1 MSRQLSVA
9 SSHLRHG
16 RSVARTLRAV
26 AVAAGLTLV
35 AGCAT
40 DLTAP
45 DDARPTVAGAK
56 AFLAIGGAQTW
67 NGRIVSFM
75 NLRPNSANP
84 GQAVCLDI
92 PWGVA
97 FSGQDVNYFPCHFGP
112 AQQFVLTAWDAPNGG
127 SWVMIRPVSS
137 SAVCFDMRGGTI
149 NGGEH
154 LQLFTCKVQNGPG
167 SANQT
172 FKLPPA
178 MAAPMGGG
186 LLITTVCPQ
195 AGYPNL
201 AVEMPLPAAVSS
213 FVQQLGWTGASNQ
226 LWMIRDVQT
235 GAFFRTADAAGSI
248 WRTC

>member
-35 AGCAT
+35 AGCTT

-45 DDARPTVAGAK
+45 DDARPTVAGAT
-56 AFLAIGGAQTW
+56 ASLAIGGAQTW

-75 NLRPNSANP
+75 NARPNSA

-97 FSGQDVNYFPCHFGP
+97 FSGQDVNYYPCHSGP
-112 AQQFVLTAWDAPNGG
+112 AQQFVITAWDAPNGG
-127 SWVMIRPVSS
+127 SWAMIRPVSS

-154 LQLFTCKVQNGPG
+154 LQLFTCKAPNSAG
-167 SANQT
+167 SGNQI

-178 MAAPMGGG
+178 MPAPMGGG
-186 LLITTVCPQ
+186 LLITTICPQ
-195 AGYPNL
+195 AGYPNFAL
-201 AVEMPLPAAVSS
+201 EMPLPAAVSS
-213 FVQQLGWTGASNQ
+213 FVQQLRLNGGSNQ
-226 LWMIRDVQT
+226 WWMIKDIQT
-235 GAFFRTADAAGSI
+235 NQFFRTADAAGSI